1 MGESGEGDGEMVGS
15 SQRAAE
21 GMPDG
26 ALDSSFLGNLSEMQE
41 CVGRGTGV
49 R

>member
-1 MGESGEGDGEMVGS
+1 MGESGKGDGEMVGGC
-15 SQRAAE
+15 QRAAE

-26 ALDSSFLGNLSEMQE
+26 ALDPSYLGNLSEMQE
-41 CVGRGTGV
+41 CVGRGAGV

>member
-1 MGESGEGDGEMVGS
+1 MGESGEGDNEIVSGC
-15 SQRAAE
+15 QRAAE

-26 ALDSSFLGNLSEMQE
+26 ALDPSYLGNLSEMQE
-41 CVGRGTGV
+41 CIGREAGV

>member
-1 MGESGEGDGEMVGS
+1 MGESGEGDSGMVGGC
-15 SQRAAE
+15 QRVAE

-26 ALDSSFLGNLSEMQE
+26 ALDPSYLGNLSEMQE
-41 CVGRGTGV
+41 WVGRGAGV